1 MLLSFHPPFSVM
13 IAANVV
19 PFIVNFV
26 SFISAIRLRRVHR
39 QSRRSSQTKTS
50 TLPWA
55 RTPSLVQR
63 MSFIFHQRWIIMIE
77 PNPRISVVLLS
88 RLILN
93 LKLQTDIPKQSFATS
108 NASAPPR
115 PVIIAPHILG
125 NLTAELRGDDLE
137 EVGPE
142 EIGLNVLHI
151 N

>member
-1 MLLSFHPPFSVM
+1 MGSNSVIGPAYVPYLSLKK
-13 IAANVV
+13 NY
-19 PFIVNFV
+19 NDYNN
-26 SFISAIRLRRVHR
+26 
-39 QSRRSSQTKTS
+39 
-50 TLPWA
+50 
-55 RTPSLVQR
+55 PS
-63 MSFIFHQRWIIMIE
+63 
-77 PNPRISVVLLS
+77 RISVVLLS

-125 NLTAELRGDDLE
+125 NLTAELRDDDIE